1 MTETI
6 HGHEVMAMM
15 TKSGKVY
22 TRAEL
27 NTEVDMTFGENSR
40 FHTCHDSCLTTD
52 ELINFLVSKGKCIE
66 TDQGVRMSGSNP
78 C

>member
-15 TKSGKVY
+15 TKSGKTY
-22 TRAEL
+22 TRSEL
-27 NTEVDMTFGENSR
+27 NKEVDATFGADSR

-66 TDQGVRMSGSNP
+66 TAQGVKMSGVNA